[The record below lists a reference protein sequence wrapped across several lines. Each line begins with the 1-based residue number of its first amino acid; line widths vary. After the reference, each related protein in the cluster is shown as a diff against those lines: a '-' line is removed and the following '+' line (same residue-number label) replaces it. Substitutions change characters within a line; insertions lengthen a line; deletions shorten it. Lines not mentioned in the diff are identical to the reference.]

1 MGRPT
6 RLVSDIDF
14 DRDGKQVDW
23 LGLPHSVTRSAYGR
37 IMIPIACIKNG
48 KGPTAFFMAGN
59 HGDEYEGQIALA
71 KLIRTL
77 EPGEIQGRVIIL
89 PAANFPAAMDGAR
102 VSPID
107 GGNLNRSFPGDP
119 DGTVTQQIAYY
130 IDSELF
136 PCADLFHDLH
146 SGGGSLDYV
155 PFASMH
161 AGAGEDLDR
170 RCADALRAFAP
181 DVALVWKLGQDTR
194 YAPAA
199 ALHRGVPA
207 LGGEFGGTGSVN
219 RKALAMV
226 ERGLRRHLMNMG
238 IVEKPKDWAAA
249 PPPRRVI
256 VPGQGW
262 FVYAPEPGLFEPAVD
277 LGQTVKK
284 GQLCGHVHF
293 VDNPARAPVPCHFR
307 EEGVVICKRHFGRVE
322 RGDCVSHLAVDEPW

>member
-1 MGRPT
+1 MAKPT
-6 RLVSDIDF
+6 RIECDIDF
-14 DRDGKQVDW
+14 DKDGKQVSW

-71 KLIRTL
+71 KLIREI
-77 EPGEIQGRVIIL
+77 EPGQIQGRVIIL
-89 PAANFPAAMDGAR
+89 PAANFPAAMDSAR

-136 PCADLFHDLH
+136 PRADLFHDLH

-161 AGAGEDLDR
+161 EGSDVALNR
-170 RCADALRAFAP
+170 RCSEALRAFAP
-181 DVALVWKLGQDTR
+181 EVALVWKLGQDTR
-194 YAPAA
+194 YSPAA
-199 ALHRGVPA
+199 AMKRGVPA

-219 RKALAMV
+219 RSALAMV
-226 ERGLRRHLMNMG
+226 ERGLRRHLVHLGM
-238 IVEKPKDWAAA
+238 VEMPKDWTAA
-249 PPPRRVI
+249 PMPRRMS

-262 FVYAPEPGLFEPAVD
+262 FVYAPEPGLFEPAVE
-277 LGQTVKK
+277 LGDIVKK

-293 VDNPARAPVPCHFR
+293 VDNPARTPVPCHFR
-307 EEGVVICKRHFGRVE
+307 EAGTVICKRHFARVE
-322 RGDCVSHLAVDEPW
+322 RGDCVAHLAVDEPW

>member
-1 MGRPT
+1 MGKPT

-14 DRDGKQVDW
+14 DKDGKQVTW

-48 KGPTAFFMAGN
+48 KGPTAFFQAGN

-71 KLIRTL
+71 KLIRAL

-89 PAANFPAAMDGAR
+89 PAANLPAAMDGAR

-107 GGNLNRSFPGDP
+107 GGNLNRVFPGDP

-136 PCADLFHDLH
+136 PRADLFHDLH
-146 SGGGSLDYV
+146 SGGGSLEYM

-161 AGAGEDLDR
+161 EGKDAAMNA
-170 RCADALRAFAP
+170 RCRDALLAFAP
-181 DVALVWKLGQDTR
+181 DLALVWKLGNDIR
-194 YAPAA
+194 FAPAA
-199 ALHRGVPA
+199 AMHRGVPA
-207 LGGEFGGTGSVN
+207 LGGEFGGTGSVD

-226 ERGLRRHLMNMG
+226 ERGLRRQLVAMG
-238 IVEKPKDWAAA
+238 ILERPKDWNEL
-249 PPPRRVI
+249 PPPRRAS
-256 VPGQGW
+256 VPGDTW
-262 FVYAPEPGLFEPAVD
+262 HVFAPEPGLFEPATD
-277 LGQTVKK
+277 LGENVRK

-293 VDNPARAPVPCHFR
+293 VDNPARAPVPCHYR
-307 EEGVVICKRHFGRVE
+307 EDGFVVCRRHYGRVE
-322 RGDCVSHLAVDEPW
+322 RGDCVAHLAVDEAW